1 MFVIRRKFHVVVH
14 IKEIKINTWHL
25 IGKKKDFRGQ
35 SCVT

>member
-1 MFVIRRKFHVVVH
+1 MFVIRRKFQVVVH
-14 IKEIKINTWHL
+14 IKEIKISEHL